1 MTGKQRLKILGLL
14 VRLVQLCKTPAPQST
29 DATTMVSGLERLN
42 LSALKPLWQLY
53 TKLIEDYGQ
62 QIYMYII
69 LCKMCFYVYVCV
81 CMCICV
87 ERKERTG
94 YIRAPEIVRA
104 MTELFFVVENLAE
117 VGIPSLYGNSCLFC
131 I

>member
-1 MTGKQRLKILGLL
+1 MAAVHQVNRGLWSADIHVHYSL
-14 VRLVQLCKTPAPQST
+14 QDVFLC
-29 DATTMVSGLERLN
+29 
-42 LSALKPLWQLY
+42 
-53 TKLIEDYGQ
+53 IC
-62 QIYMYII
+62 
-69 LCKMCFYVYVCV
+69 LCMCV